1 MVAELE
7 DRVHCLYAVIQE
19 AWRRERVTES

>member
-7 DRVHCLYAVIQE
+7 DRVHRLYAVIQE

>member
-7 DRVHCLYAVIQE
+7 DRVHRLYAVIQE
-19 AWRRERVTES
+19 AWRSERVTES

>member
-1 MVAELE
+1 VELE
-7 DRVHCLYAVIQE
+7 DRVHHLYAAIQE